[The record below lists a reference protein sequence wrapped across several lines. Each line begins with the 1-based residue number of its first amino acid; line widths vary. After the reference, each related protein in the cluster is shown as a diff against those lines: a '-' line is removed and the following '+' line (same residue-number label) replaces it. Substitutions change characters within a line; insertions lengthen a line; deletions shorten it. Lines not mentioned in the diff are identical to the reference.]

1 MKYTALTFFIV
12 MTFALPSSFAK
23 AENISKYLT
32 TIVQPEPIKRVSPK
46 YPINAAKNKREGWA
60 KASFIIEK
68 DGSVSNILVNE
79 TSGSS
84 EFAKVSKK
92 AIAQWKYKPA
102 FENGEPIQQ
111 CVNSVKI
118 NFRMSSKGEGGEK
131 GVRRTFLLK
140 YKKARKSL
148 EAKDYNDVK
157 LVLTEMDALKR
168 RHLSEN
174 NYLHLLW
181 ADYEKAMGDK
191 ENELFHLYRISVN
204 TLSDE
209 LKFSVLNS
217 IFQLELVQN
226 KFRYAN
232 ATYLKLSKLSIAEP
246 YMAGYKELI
255 AKVNDFIG
263 GEQNIVITANMYD
276 KDYWSYQLVRNE
288 FSLVNVEGKLHKLD
302 VRCANKRH
310 VYTVEENSTWKIP
323 KTWKS
328 CDVYIY
334 GDNNVKFN
342 LVEHPFEKR
351 T

>member
-1 MKYTALTFFIV
+1 MNYTWLTFLAI
-12 MTFALPSSFAK
+12 SSASLFFPYAK
-23 AENISKYLT
+23 AENISKHLT
-32 TIVQPEPIKRVSPK
+32 TVVQPEPIKRVPPK
-46 YPINAAKNKREGWA
+46 YPINAAKNNREGWA

-84 EFAKVSKK
+84 EFAKASKR

-118 NFRMSSKGEGGEK
+118 DFRMSSKGEGGEK
-131 GVRRTFLLK
+131 GVRRAFLLK

-148 EAKDYNDVK
+148 EAKAYDDVK

-181 ADYEKAMGDK
+181 ADYQKAIGDK
-191 ENELFHLYRISVN
+191 EKELFHLYRIAVN
-204 TLSDE
+204 VLSDK
-209 LKFSVLNS
+209 LKLSVLHS
-217 IFQLELVQN
+217 IFQLELAKN
-226 KFRYAN
+226 RLRYAN
-232 ATYLKLSKLSIAEP
+232 STYLKLSKLSIAEP
-246 YMAGYKELI
+246 YMASYKELI
-255 AKVNDFIG
+255 SNVDDFISG
-263 GEQNIVITANMYD
+263 DQNIIITANIED

-288 FSLVNVEGKLHKLD
+288 FSLVNVEGKLNKLD

-310 VYTVEENSTWKIP
+310 VYTVEENNTWKIP
-323 KTWKS
+323 NTWKS
-328 CDVYIY
+328 CNIYVY
-334 GDNNVKFN
+334 GENNAKFN
-342 LVEHPFEKR
+342 LVEHPFENKA
-351 T
+351 

>member
-1 MKYTALTFFIV
+1 MKYAALTFLVIS
-12 MTFALPSSFAK
+12 TSSLCSPFAK
-23 AENISKYLT
+23 AENISKHLT
-32 TIVQPEPIKRVSPK
+32 TVVQPEPIKRVPPK
-46 YPINAAKNKREGWA
+46 YPINAAINNREGWA

-68 DGSVSNILVNE
+68 DGSVSNILVSE

-84 EFAKVSKK
+84 EFAKASKK
-92 AIAQWKYKPA
+92 AIAKWKYKPA

-111 CVNSVKI
+111 CINSVQLD
-118 NFRMSSKGEGGEK
+118 FRMSRKGEGGEK
-131 GVRRTFLLK
+131 GVRRKFLSK

-148 EAKDYNDVK
+148 EAKAYDDVK
-157 LVLTEMDALKR
+157 LVLKEMDALKK

-191 ENELFHLYRISVN
+191 EKELFHLYRISVN

-226 KFRYAN
+226 RFRYAN
-232 ATYLKLSKLSIAEP
+232 STYLKLSKLSIAEP
-246 YMAGYKELI
+246 HMARYKKLI
-255 AKVNDFIG
+255 GKVDDLIG
-263 GEQNIVITANMYD
+263 GDQNIVITANID
-276 KDYWSYQLVRNE
+276 DEDFWSYQLVRNE

-310 VYTVEENSTWKIP
+310 LYTVEENNTWKIP
-323 KTWKS
+323 NTWKS
-328 CDVYIY
+328 CNIYVY
-334 GDNNVKFN
+334 GENNAKFN
-342 LVEHPFEKR
+342 LVEHPFENKA
-351 T
+351 